1 MRILLLLSGS
11 IALLLLA
18 SSCSEV
24 PASPGP
30 PPVITDTTPVG
41 EGLKT
46 LAYAFLGASVVLTL
60 GRLLR

>member
-1 MRILLLLSGS
+1 MKHYLLLPGCLAVLLLS
-11 IALLLLA
+11 
-18 SSCSEV
+18 SSCSE
-24 PASPGP
+24 PTSRSYPT
-30 PPVITDTTPVG
+30 PVVTDTGPVG